1 MSFYGLIGK
10 KLGHSFSQN
19 FFNNKF
25 SKENISAYY
34 ENHELDDVSLVR
46 AIFQEKIIQ
55 GMNVTVPYKNA
66 VIEFLDDLD
75 PISKDINAVNTILP
89 KYNNGNLISL
99 TGYNTDV
106 YGFSQ
111 MIKPY
116 FKSHHERALVLGT
129 GGASSAVNYVL
140 KSLNVKVNFISRKTS
155 ELSNVFTWDDLNDY
169 MIKHHLLVINTTPV
183 GMYPNIEE
191 EFEFPFLQVGPRHL
205 FIDLI
210 YNPEETIFLKR
221 ARLKNAGT
229 LNGYNMLVNQALK
242 AWEIWNQ

>member
-1 MSFYGLIGK
+1 MNYYGLIGK
-10 KLGHSFSQN
+10 KLTHSFSQN

-34 ENHELDDVSLVR
+34 ENHELDDVSLIR
-46 AIFQEKIIQ
+46 SLFHKKLIQ
-55 GMNVTVPYKNA
+55 GINVTVPYKNA

-99 TGYNTDV
+99 KGYNTDV

-169 MIKHHLLVINTTPV
+169 MIKHHFLVINTTPV
-183 GMYPNIEE
+183 GMYPNIKE
-191 EFEFPFLQVGPRHL
+191 EFEFPFSQVGPKHL

-221 ARLKNAGT
+221 ARLKKAQT